1 MSPQG
6 NLPSL
11 KPAEFAR
18 AGEKLSGTLAAS
30 DLVRLRQQ
38 LAGQE
43 TAGQSGQVHYE
54 VRGVVTE
61 RGHDALDLDVR
72 GTVELACQRCLEP
85 VQVAF
90 DSHRRIIFAAQADT
104 LGSEYDAEDTDV
116 VEAVGTLEVVE
127 LIEDEV
133 LLSLP
138 MAPMHAAGA
147 CQAAR
152 ADENERAESPFA
164 ALAQWARKDRTTG
177 A

>member
-1 MSPQG
+1 MSPHG

-11 KPAEFAR
+11 KPAEFVR
-18 AGEKLSGTLAAS
+18 SGEKLSGMLAAS
-30 DLVRLRQQ
+30 DLDRLRQQ

-43 TAGQSGQVHYE
+43 ASGQSGQVHYE
-54 VRGVVTE
+54 VAGVVTE
-61 RGHDALDLDVR
+61 RGHDALDLAVR
-72 GTVELACQRCLEP
+72 GTVALTCQRCLEP

-104 LGSEYDAEDTDV
+104 LDAVYDAEDTDV
-116 VEAVGTLEVVE
+116 VEAVDTLDVVE

-138 MAPMHAAGA
+138 MAPMHAADA
-147 CQAAR
+147 CQAAQG
-152 ADENERAESPFA
+152 DENAPAESPFA